1 MFTFIKTLCVENY
14 LDQLKQ
20 EWARNGID
28 ADKMMES
35 LRLQWEAMGID
46 AEAMMNQMKSLTTQH
61 KECLATDDN
70 EDPEGEYYDL
80 DDLPDPMSA
89 WDGDNLLFNT
99 KDGADIN
106 LLKAISCGAHLTVIN
121 KSFLNSVSTG
131 MNQDDAKQLLLE
143 FWEVDSPDT
152 FLEAIAML
160 FIATQQDAW
169 EQIRQALADKPLDI
183 WEDAYEEILEDIVV
197 AEEDREETEE
207 YLQNIIDTW
216 PYLNETLKIN
226 IDADISVFA
235 WDYCRAINV
244 CRWAYDA
251 GYCSLAEAESWI
263 TQAAELLYTAYDSW
277 ESLSRGYIVGHAMWN
292 SDLELLNDSLH
303 AHYQLCS
310 QSKSPWQLLD
320 W

>member
-1 MFTFIKTLCVENY
+1 MENY

-28 ADKMMES
+28 AEKMMES

-46 AEAMMNQMKSLTTQH
+46 AEAMMNQMKGLTSQH
-61 KECLATDDN
+61 S
-70 EDPEGEYYDL
+70 EYHAEVGTEEPDSEFYEL
-80 DDLPDPMSA
+80 EDLPDPMA
-89 WDGDNLLFNT
+89 DWEGDDLYFNT
-99 KDGADIN
+99 KDGAGID

-131 MNQDDAKQLLLE
+131 MTKEDARSLLLH
-143 FWEVDSPDT
+143 FWDVDSPET
-152 FLEAIAML
+152 FLETIAML

-169 EQIRQALADKPLDI
+169 EQISQALSDKPADI
-183 WEDAYEEILEDIVV
+183 WDDAYEEILDDIIV
-197 AEEDREETEE
+197 AEEDREEIEE

-216 PYLNETLKIN
+216 PYLSDTIKVSIENN
-226 IDADISVFA
+226 ISVFS

-263 TQAAELLYTAYDSW
+263 MQAAELLYTAYDSW
-277 ESLSRGYIVGHAMWN
+277 ESLSQGYIVGHTMWN
-292 SDLELLNDSLH
+292 SDLELLNNSIH

-320 W
+320 WK